1 MQQNKSSKHKKCD
14 ITTPLLFITS
24 GAWNVT
30 FYLVHQID
38 NAYSVWAQHHVP
50 FGCIF
55 RYSLFESQAGHNIF
69 FLSLIKSLRQ
79 DSESFFFFLNIKP

>member
-38 NAYSVWAQHHVP
+38 IVYEHSTM
-50 FGCIF
+50 
-55 RYSLFESQAGHNIF
+55 SLLDVFLGIV
-69 FLSLIKSLRQ
+69 FLSLKLDTTFFFKFNKKFKARQ
-79 DSESFFFFLNIKP
+79 WKFFFFF